1 MRINTELAKLKSI
14 DLYAF
19 MLFALYKIQGIP
31 EYSTISELAYVLDK
45 ENLLKLCEYFGG
57 WTIKIP
63 TTDELESIVY
73 ALILYQYV
81 DIDKM
86 PFEQA
91 IKIIGHTSDEKRT
104 VKANYLK
111 IKEILNNY
119 ELSERQ
125 KDYK

>member
-1 MRINTELAKLKSI
+1 MRIKTELAKLKSI
-14 DLYAF
+14 DIYAF

-31 EYSTISELAYVLDK
+31 EYSTISELAYGLDK
-45 ENLLKLCEYFGG
+45 ENLLKLWEYFGG
-57 WTIKIP
+57 LTIKIP

>member
-1 MRINTELAKLKSI
+1 MRIKTELAKLKSI
-14 DLYAF
+14 DIYSF

-57 WTIKIP
+57 LTIKIP
-63 TTDELESIVY
+63 TPDELESIVY

>member
-1 MRINTELAKLKSI
+1 MRIKTELAKLKSI
-14 DLYAF
+14 DIYAF

-45 ENLLKLCEYFGG
+45 ENLLKLCEYIGG
-57 WTIKIP
+57 LTIKIP

>member
-1 MRINTELAKLKSI
+1 MRIKTELAKLKSI

-57 WTIKIP
+57 LTIKIP
-63 TTDELESIVY
+63 TKDELESIVY